1 MIKMQLTPEAKI
13 AAQRQVTAGASRQ
26 EKVDDNSGQ
35 ATERLVVGRRAGL
48 QTCATGQYPG

>member
-13 AAQRQVTAGASRQ
+13 ATQRQVTAGASRQ
-26 EKVDDNSGQ
+26 ERVDDNSGQ